1 MSKGQFIGVVSPT
14 SVSQSISID
23 ENNIAGYF
31 NVINSDSYYFEMSGG
46 VLSSKCTH
54 RQTASTTLIALRD
67 MPTSFSYKVSSE
79 LSCDI
84 FTLTVAGT
92 QVAEISG
99 EKSGSWSGT
108 LKAGDKIELK
118 YSKDSSISRGD
129 DNATVSNLKVTA
141 IPVTAGTKTA
151 LTAENK
157 GTYFKE
163 SGTSPYWSGLEFNIS
178 RDEVPGSDNTAMIN
192 LQAKQDMAV
201 FFYCSCM
208 MDAYSTL
215 QVSIASKVII
225 DASDDNAD
233 DNTSGYFA
241 RDMKAGQSMVISW
254 TGPSSRT
261 YSSIHINDIQVM
273 PMTQKATGPSGQVAR
288 RVKKELIGISAVA
301 RKVIV
306 GKIGVSGV
314 AREYMGGAG
323 KLVWPPSV
331 YNTDTA
337 STISNNYSENNGKRV
352 LECTGGFSK
361 QGVAAG
367 IIMQYARAGQRV
379 LLAAGTVIQCDVSV
393 TNTGFA
399 DGGLMIAY
407 ADGTTDTSYYNKTM
421 AGEVITLSKPGYIQI
436 EATRHSEVKT
446 YQDGTSKSLYCITTL
461 SALYINGENV
471 FPG

>member
-14 SVSQSISID
+14 IVSQSISID

-79 LSCDI
+79 SGYDI

-92 QVAEISG
+92 KVAEISG

-108 LKAGDKIELK
+108 LKAGDKIELN
-118 YSKDSSISRGD
+118 YTKDSSGSQGD
-129 DNATVSNLKVTA
+129 DKATVSNLKVTA

-163 SGTSPYWSGLEFNIS
+163 SGTSHYWSGLEFNIS
-178 RDEVPGSDNTAMIN
+178 RDEVPGDDNTAMIN

-201 FFYCSCM
+201 FFYCNCGL
-208 MDAYSTL
+208 DYYSTF
-215 QVSIASKVII
+215 QVSIGGITII
-225 DASDDNAD
+225 DVKAGES
-233 DNTSGYFA
+233 TVGYFA

-273 PMTQKATGPSGQVAR
+273 PITQKAIGPSGQVAR

-337 STISNNYSENNGKRV
+337 STISNNYSESNGKRV

-367 IIMQYARAGQRV
+367 IIMQYARAGQRI
-379 LLAAGTVIQCDVSV
+379 LLAAGTVIQCDLSV
-393 TNTGFA
+393 AHTGFA
-399 DGGLMIAY
+399 DGGLMIVY
-407 ADGTTDTSYYNKTM
+407 ADGTTDANYYNKTM
-421 AGEVITLSKPGYIQI
+421 AGEVIALSKPGYIQI

-446 YQDGTSKSLYCITTL
+446 YQDGTNKGLYCITTL

-471 FPG
+471 FPE